1 MNPDA
6 EKWNQL
12 YKNGGPGQL
21 QAASVLEDNRHLL
34 PETGKALDLACGRGA
49 NAMLLARHGLETH
62 AWDISSEAIRLLETS
77 SRQSDIQVHCAQ
89 RDVVAEPPAAESYDV
104 IVVSRFLERKLIP
117 HLITALR
124 PQGLIYYQTFTREPV
139 DDTGPSNPDYRLD
152 ANELLIMFSRL
163 RILLYREEGRI
174 GDITRGFRN
183 EAMLIARK
191 S

>member
-124 PQGLIYYQTFTREPV
+124 PQGLIYYQTFTREPAV
-139 DDTGPSNPDYRLD
+139 LHRPR
-152 ANELLIMFSRL
+152 
-163 RILLYREEGRI
+163 
-174 GDITRGFRN
+174 
-183 EAMLIARK
+183 
-191 S
+191 